1 MYKWQQVKTLR
12 CDGVSIKKIARR
24 LKLSKNTV
32 RKYLRS
38 SDPPEF
44 NVREYQLKLGS
55 YQDQVKQMY
64 AKGYIGTRIFDE
76 LVELGYQGSLST
88 VHRFISLI
96 KQGEQLN
103 KRVSTR
109 VETAP
114 GKQMQYDWKEWMLP
128 VGGQLLK
135 IYIHSLVLS
144 YSRKKYYAWSLS
156 IGSQD
161 VIRAIEQGIKFLG
174 GTAHE
179 LIMDN
184 GRQMVITHSYND
196 IVRYNDEFLKFCG
209 LYGIKPEACRN
220 YRART
225 KGKVER
231 PIFYL
236 QEHLLRGLELAQ
248 ISEFDP
254 KLSAFTARYNA
265 RPHSSLKESPDE
277 RFLVEKNCLRAIP
290 QIEPQVLYERQ
301 IRKISNDG
309 YLSWGGALYPVP
321 MRLCLKQVMVEQVF
335 GRLIK
340 VYGDKGDLAC
350 EHQLKLADKGLR
362 PAHPEHEAINR
373 SCQERKRRNR
383 NALAEKFCDLFAAT
397 GQIYLAGLRRETGA
411 NAGWHLSELLACC
424 ELYDTQQIH
433 QALCECIQIGAYHK
447 NSVLRLLSALK
458 IKGPAA
464 NSLSGETCPPGADI
478 NRPLSAYA
486 ASEVGHE

>member
-12 CDGVSIKKIARR
+12 AQGVSIKKIART

-38 SDPPEF
+38 SGPPEF
-44 NVREYQLKLGS
+44 KAREYELKLDS
-55 YQDQVKQMY
+55 YQEQVKRMH

-76 LVELGYQGSLST
+76 VVELGYEGSLST
-88 VHRFISLI
+88 VHRFVSVI
-96 KQGEQLN
+96 KKEEQVN

-156 IGSQD
+156 ISSQD
-161 VIRAIEQGIKFLG
+161 VIRAIEQGYKFFG

-179 LIMDN
+179 LVMDN
-184 GRQMVITHSYND
+184 GKQMVITHGQDD

-209 LYGIKPEACRN
+209 LYGIEPEACQN

-236 QEHLLRGLELAQ
+236 QEHLLRGLEVAQ
-248 ISEFDP
+248 LSEFGP
-254 KLSAFTARYNA
+254 KLSEFTERYNA
-265 RPHSSLKESPDE
+265 RPHSSLKEPPDE
-277 RFLVEKNCLRAIP
+277 RFLREKDCLSAIP

-301 IRKISNDG
+301 IRKISSDG
-309 YLSWGGALYPVP
+309 YLSFKGALYPVP
-321 MRLCLKQVMVEQVF
+321 MRLCLRQVMVEPVF

-340 VYGDKGDLAC
+340 VYEMKGDLAC
-350 EHQLKLADKGLR
+350 EHQVKLADKGLR
-362 PAHPEHEAINR
+362 PEHPEHEAINR
-373 SCQERKRRNR
+373 GCQERKRRNR
-383 NALAEKFCDLFAAT
+383 NALAEKFCELFAST
-397 GQIYLAGLRRETGA
+397 GQIYLDGLRRETGS
-411 NAGWHLSELLACC
+411 NVYWHISELLDCC
-424 ELYDTQQIH
+424 KIYDRQQIS
-433 QALCECIQIGAYHK
+433 QALCDCIQIGTFHK
-447 NSVLRLLSALK
+447 NSVLRLLSPLK
-458 IKGPAA
+458 LKGPAA
-464 NSLSGETCPPGADI
+464 DSLLSETHLPSADI
-478 NRPLSAYA
+478 SRPLSAYA
-486 ASEVGHE
+486 VLEVGHE

>member
-1 MYKWQQVKTLR
+1 MYKWQQVKMLR
-12 CDGVSIKKIARR
+12 FQGVSIKKIARK

-32 RKYLRS
+32 RKYLRC

-44 NVREYQLKLGS
+44 KAREYQVKLDS
-55 YQDQVKQMY
+55 YRDQVKRMH
-64 AKGYIGTRIFDE
+64 AKGYIGTRVFDE
-76 LVELGYQGSLST
+76 LVKLGYEGSLST
-88 VHRFISLI
+88 VHRFISVI
-96 KQGEQLN
+96 KKEEQVN

-128 VGGQLLK
+128 VDGQLLK

-161 VIRAIEQGIKFLG
+161 VIRAIEQGIKFFG
-174 GTAHE
+174 GAAHE
-179 LIMDN
+179 LVMDN
-184 GRQMVITHSYND
+184 GKQMVITHGQND

-209 LYGIKPEACRN
+209 LYGIEPQACQN

-236 QEHLLRGLELAQ
+236 QEHLLRGLEAAQ
-248 ISEFDP
+248 ISEFGP
-254 KLSAFTARYNA
+254 KLSEFTERYNA

-277 RFLVEKNCLRAIP
+277 RFLREKDCLRAIP

-309 YLSWGGALYPVP
+309 YLSWDGALYPIP
-321 MRLCLKQVMVEQVF
+321 MRLCLRQVMVEPVF

-340 VYGDKGDLAC
+340 VYEMKGDLAC
-350 EHQLKLADKGLR
+350 EYQVKLGDQGLR
-362 PAHPEHEAINR
+362 PKHPEHEAVNR
-373 SCQERKRRNR
+373 DCQERKRRNR
-383 NALAEKFCDLFAAT
+383 NALAEKFCGLFGSP
-397 GQIYLAGLRRETGA
+397 GQVYLAGLRREAGA
-411 NAGWHLSELLACC
+411 NVYWHLSELLACC
-424 ELYDTQQIH
+424 ELYDTRQIR

-447 NSVLRLLSALK
+447 NSVLRLLSPLK
-458 IKGPAA
+458 LKGPAA
-464 NSLSGETCPPGADI
+464 NSLLSEICLPSADI
-478 NRPLSAYA
+478 SRPLSAYA
-486 ASEVGHE
+486 VLELRHE